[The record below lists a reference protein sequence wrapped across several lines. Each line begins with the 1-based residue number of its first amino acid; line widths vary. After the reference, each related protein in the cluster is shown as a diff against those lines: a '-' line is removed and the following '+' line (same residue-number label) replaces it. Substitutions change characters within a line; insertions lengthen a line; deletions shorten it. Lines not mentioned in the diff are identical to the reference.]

1 MTAPRDPWSDPATE
15 TEHGAPYAGPPPTPA
30 VPPWPG
36 PPYGAPPGPAGW
48 PPYGTAPYAT
58 PYTPTGRPGPPAAGP
73 RRPGQVVAA
82 AVLAFVQSA
91 GVAVASAYVFLVA
104 SLFALAEG
112 EPGFPGD
119 GDALAAEATAL
130 AAVQIASV
138 VALVVGGIMVLS
150 RRSAAA
156 RRTLVVALGLQ
167 VALAVYWAVR
177 LSALLDR
184 VPGADPSAV
193 LLFGVFCFAAAPA
206 VALGLLVGR
215 PAREWFGIVR
225 RGEPAPSR

>member
-1 MTAPRDPWSDPATE
+1 MPW
-15 TEHGAPYAGPPPTPA
+15 PPPP
-30 VPPWPG
+30 
-36 PPYGAPPGPAGW
+36 
-48 PPYGTAPYAT
+48 
-58 PYTPTGRPGPPAAGP
+58 AGP
-73 RRPGQVVAA
+73 RRPGQVIAA
-82 AVLAFVQSA
+82 AVLGFVQAA

-119 GDALAAEATAL
+119 GDALATEATAV

-138 VALVVGGIMVLS
+138 VALVVGGVMVLS
-150 RRSAAA
+150 RRSPAA
-156 RRTLVVALGLQ
+156 RWTLVAALGLQ

-177 LSALLDR
+177 LFDLLGR

-206 VALGLLVGR
+206 VGLGLLVGR
-215 PAREWFGIVR
+215 AAREWFTVDR
-225 RGEPAPSR
+225 QGEPAPSR

>member
-1 MTAPRDPWSDPATE
+1 VSAPRDPWSDPATE
-15 TEHGAPYAGPPPTPA
+15 TEHGAPYAGPPPTAA
-30 VPPWPG
+30 VPPWAG
-36 PPYGAPPGPAGW
+36 PPYGAPGPAGW
-48 PPYGTAPYAT
+48 PPYGAYGVPYAPYGM
-58 PYTPTGRPGPPAAGP
+58 PWPPPPAGP

-82 AVLAFVQSA
+82 AVLAFVQAA

-119 GDALAAEATAL
+119 GDALATEATAL
-130 AAVQIASV
+130 AAVQITSV
-138 VALVVGGIMVLS
+138 IALVVGGVMVLG
-150 RRSAAA
+150 RRSTAA

-177 LSALLDR
+177 LFALLGQ

-193 LLFGVFCFAAAPA
+193 LLFGVFCFAVAPA
-206 VALGLLVGR
+206 VALGLLAGR
-215 PAREWFGIVR
+215 PAREWFAAGR